1 MDYGAWLVAFLFI
14 TIIIAI
20 VGFSLKRII
29 ELDVRIAKGDISL
42 LNSDSYR
49 ITEVIRAPM
58 GSRIDATPNLMV
70 TPAVQM
76 VPVMMPNGTV
86 GLMPLSAFIQQ
97 QR

>member
-58 GSRIDATPNLMV
+58 GSRIEATPNHMI
-70 TPAVQM
+70 THGVQM
-76 VPVMMPNGTV
+76 VPVMMPNGTI

>member
-1 MDYGAWLVAFLFI
+1 MDYGAWLVAFLFLAV
-14 TIIIAI
+14 IIAV

-29 ELDVRIAKGDISL
+29 EWDVRIAKGDISF

-58 GSRIDATPNLMV
+58 GSRIDNTPNLMAA
-70 TPAVQM
+70 PGVQM

-86 GLMPLSAFIQQ
+86 GLMPLSAFIHQ

>member
-49 ITEVIRAPM
+49 ITEVIRPPM
-58 GSRIDATPNLMV
+58 GSRIEATPNHMI
-70 TPAVQM
+70 THGVQM
-76 VPVMMPNGTV
+76 VPVMMPNGTI

>member
-1 MDYGAWLVAFLFI
+1 MDYGAWLVAFLFL
-14 TIIIAI
+14 TAIIAI

-49 ITEVIRAPM
+49 IAEVIRAPM
-58 GSRIDATPNLMV
+58 GSRIEATPNHMI
-70 TPAVQM
+70 THGVQM
-76 VPVMMPNGTV
+76 VPVMMPNGTI

>member
-58 GSRIDATPNLMV
+58 GSRIKATPNHMI
-70 TPAVQM
+70 THGVQM
-76 VPVMMPNGTV
+76 VPVMMPNGTI